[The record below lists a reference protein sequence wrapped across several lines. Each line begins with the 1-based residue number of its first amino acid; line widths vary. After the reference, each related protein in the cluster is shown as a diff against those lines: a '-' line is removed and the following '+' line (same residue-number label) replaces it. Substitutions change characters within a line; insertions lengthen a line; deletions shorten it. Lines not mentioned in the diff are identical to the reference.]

1 MDSRSRSMSSHEAQG
16 KRVLAMHPSE
26 IVSKNMSLDLYRSI
40 ILIVV
45 ALMSFASIHAHGDE
59 VTAAVGKKSSG
70 DAAMITSV
78 NLHNVGLANLS
89 ESPATFGQVFK
100 PGDVPRGRSVT
111 GRLASGKILPL
122 QVDGKAMHPDGSLRH
137 AVISMIGPALAA
149 GKSLSIDLVK
159 AAGADAGD
167 QDSKINHEAPQ
178 KLAAE
183 VVLTIEGKRYIAALP
198 GNRNTRWLAGALVN
212 EVLFAE
218 RLKDDAGA
226 VHPHLMLRGGLRVYR
241 NNAAWLDLT
250 LENGWAY
257 ASGPSDYRYDV
268 AVEFGGKR
276 VYQKLGLVHYHLSRW
291 RKVFWSGAEPKIMVS
306 RDPRYLIATRAV
318 PAYDL
323 RVRIAKATLD
333 RYRKKLAS
341 ADVEPMGKGLT
352 MPGMRTTGG
361 RPEIG
366 PLPDWAAAQI
376 ISQDAA
382 AWAATLVMGDL
393 SGSWPIHYRDQQT
406 DLPVTIDDYPYMTLQ
421 GEPRDAINKRTGKSE
436 WFPDCEGR
444 CKTPFTPDAAHQPSF
459 AFLPYLL
466 TGDYYY
472 LEELLFWANWNVLQ
486 LAPAYRSFEKGLLKP
501 GQIRA
506 QAWSLRTL
514 AQAAYIM
521 PDQHSLKS
529 YFVNMLQANLAWYNQ
544 QYSNNPDANKLGI
557 LSGTSALVSPDGL
570 GIQPWQD
577 DFFTWA
583 AGYTAALGF
592 EEARPLLNWKA
603 KFIVGRMIDPG
614 FCWIFASEYFLS
626 VRASKQNNVLF
637 ENLKQAYQASI
648 ANRVN
653 SKGIRLGDLK
663 CGGQEMA
670 DWRSASFADNKQSR
684 APAGV
689 AEMVGY
695 ASSPE
700 GFPAIMQPALAAAVD
715 GEAPGAAAAWQR
727 FTARQPLTDF
737 SAEPQFAIVP
747 MQLLNN

>member
-1 MDSRSRSMSSHEAQG
+1 MDSRSLSTSSHEAQG

-26 IVSKNMSLDLYRSI
+26 VVSKNMGLDLRRSI
-40 ILIVV
+40 ILIFV
-45 ALMSFASIHAHGDE
+45 ALMSFASTHAHGDE
-59 VTAAVGKKSSG
+59 VTATVGKKSSG
-70 DAAMITSV
+70 DAAIITSV
-78 NLHNVGLANLS
+78 NLHNLGFANLS

-100 PGDVPRGRSVT
+100 PGDVPRGRSVA

-122 QVDGKAMHPDGSLRH
+122 QVDSKAMHPDGSLRH
-137 AVISMIGPALAA
+137 AVISLIGPAFAA

-167 QDSKINHEAPQ
+167 KDSKINHEVPQ

-183 VVLTIEGKRYIAALP
+183 VVLTIDGKRYAAALP

-218 RLKDDAGA
+218 PLKDDAGA
-226 VHPHLMLRGGLRVYR
+226 VHPHLMLRGGLRTYR
-241 NNAAWLDLT
+241 NNVARLDLT

-257 ASGPSDYRYDV
+257 APEPSDYRYDV

-276 VYQKLGLVHYHLSRW
+276 IYQKLGLVHYHLSRW
-291 RKVFWSGAEPKIMVS
+291 RKVFWSGVEPKIMVS
-306 RDPRYLIATRAV
+306 QDSRYLIATRAV

-341 ADVEPMGKGLT
+341 PDVEPMGKGLST
-352 MPGMRTTGG
+352 QGMRTTGG

-376 ISQDAA
+376 ISPDAA
-382 AWAATLVMGDL
+382 AWAVTLAMGDL
-393 SGSWPIHYRDQQT
+393 AGSWPIHYRDQRS

-436 WFPDCEGR
+436 WFPNCDGR
-444 CKTPFTPDAAHQPSF
+444 CKTPFSPDAAHQPSF

-472 LEELLFWANWNVLQ
+472 LEELLFWANWNVLH
-486 LAPAYRSFEKGLLKP
+486 LAPAYRSFEKGLLKS

-521 PDQHSLKS
+521 PDEHALKN
-529 YFVNMLQANLAWYNQ
+529 YFVNALQANLAWYNER
-544 QYSNNPDANKLGI
+544 YSNNPDANKLGI
-557 LSGTSALVSPDGL
+557 LSGTNALVSPNGL
-570 GIQPWQD
+570 GVQPWQD

-583 AGYTAALGF
+583 VGYAAALGF
-592 EEARPLLNWKA
+592 HEARALLEWKA

-614 FCWIFASEYFLS
+614 FCWIFAPEYFLT
-626 VRASKQNNVLF
+626 VRANKQSDVLY
-637 ENLKQAYQASI
+637 ENLQQVYQASI

-653 SKGIRLGDLK
+653 SKGTRLGDLQ
-663 CGGQEMA
+663 CGSQEMA
-670 DWRSASFADNKQSR
+670 DWRSASFVDSKQSR

-700 GFPAIMQPALAAAVD
+700 GFPAIMQPALAVAVD
-715 GEAPGAAAAWQR
+715 GEVPGAAIAWQR
-727 FTARQPLTDF
+727 FVARQPLTDF
-737 SAEPQFAIVP
+737 GAEPQFAIV
-747 MQLLNN
+747 LLRRLSN